1 MGGRVEGKGREVGGL
16 LEEKE
21 RSKEEER
28 EKEKERKN
36 YKVKVWE
43 MDEPYSLIF
52 EGEENSIWEIWKL
65 ISPFDDG
72 KGRECRM
79 YFQAQDGSLVF
90 KDSIIFKKKESEVEE
105 KNDE

>member
-1 MGGRVEGKGREVGGL
+1 M

-21 RSKEEER
+21 N
-28 EKEKERKN
+28 EKEKVRKN

-43 MDEPYSLIF
+43 AEEPYSLIF
-52 EGEENSIWEIWKL
+52 EGEGNSIWEIWVL
-65 ISPFDDG
+65 IHPFDDG

-90 KDSIIFKKKESEVEE
+90 KDSIVFKKKESEVEK
-105 KNDE
+105 KNDEQE